1 MGFVM
6 TIKFM
11 NTWSYERDFYPIPCI
26 RLTFIESWKKPEF
39 FFAFLTIGIYNV
51 YNDEV
56 DGLKE
61 YYDQFDK

>member
-1 MGFVM
+1 MEFVM
-6 TIKFM
+6 TIKIM
-11 NTWSYERDFYPIPCI
+11 NTWTFERDIYLIPCF
-26 RLTFIESWKKPEF
+26 RLTFIEKKPEF
-39 FFAFLTIGIYNV
+39 FFAFLTLGIYNV